1 VAKSAGRAL
10 APSGFV
16 AGTAAARTLDESR
29 RADAPAMNA
38 LAAKQALDSP
48 GVAGE
53 PITLS
58 EAIRRLGGTLRL
70 IDGLVPVRLE
80 FREPYVRVVYP
91 EARGELVLQQQ
102 LVDGR
107 VLYQIIP
114 PRGFP
119 ADSVARLRAKVKE

>member
-1 VAKSAGRAL
+1 
-10 APSGFV
+10 
-16 AGTAAARTLDESR
+16 
-29 RADAPAMNA
+29 MNA